1 MVLVFPIKRRIWD
14 EIDLEMYAWG
24 RIERRGIINNELLMI
39 ASKKREGMLQQ
50 LHKLNSSLHLNHND
64 CSYTLEDWKQQLDTY
79 SILLYQIKAKTCFFF
94 FMTVPTFDMKDMGER
109 THKTL
114 SWE

>member
-24 RIERRGIINNELLMI
+24 RLERRGIINNELLMI

-50 LHKLNSSLHLNHND
+50 L
-64 CSYTLEDWKQQLDTY
+64 
-79 SILLYQIKAKTCFFF
+79 QIKHVVALESDWLFIHWTKTGSNNLLHTAPCCIKLRLKHVFFS
-94 FMTVPTFDMKDMGER
+94 
-109 THKTL
+109 L
-114 SWE
+114 